1 MYSRLN
7 HTNNDY
13 PSGFPLNSIAS
24 SIFDPWELIP
34 ITEWQSDKLG
44 PNSPALPELGQPP
57 AFANDMGSGAHV
69 GWSDTNK
76 CSDENNGGSYTL
88 CYVHILTGL
97 VDVSLSDSETFYH
110 TIEPSEQTTYNMT
123 ISNPTPGP
131 ADLVADIFS
140 LAIEGVPTNW
150 SASIFFASNH
160 TPIFDSTPVSLQG
173 GEAISLYMRVR
184 APTIYQAN
192 EDELASI
199 KVAAI
204 SYKDPAI
211 RDEAITLTLMDVVH
225 GIELDTS
232 HFQADVEQGQQATFS
247 ISITNTGNVY
257 DTFAF
262 YDPTTL
268 EGQTEWALP
277 FGWGIS
283 FPTSL
288 SLDPGQSM
296 TRNLQIDVPT
306 SQEPGTF
313 VVYLKGWSTGEPVLS
328 VDKGTFDIL
337 ELWVNVSIK
346 STGNIVFELG
356 DTTQYVLPGECSE
369 FEIDVT
375 KHFTPG
381 HLVFTTPGGP
391 DEKPDEVSEQ
401 TWRFDHWT
409 VNLDFSEA
417 PGGNSIPTDSPRYWS
432 VVDMPYKVTAEMCAP
447 YNATAGIGDSV
458 TVKATLDGAPKV
470 RDSVVLVTNVIQRY
484 DLDATTETIL
494 SLYPGQ
500 EYQLDTTI
508 ENTGNGAD
516 RYDMAISSITD
527 QDGNSDVWDIV
538 IPRILFQE
546 LDRDES
552 QQIPIMIN
560 VPEQTLAGQY
570 TVVIEILSEETFEGS
585 KIRDLVT
592 LQIEV
597 VEFHDMRITI
607 DPTVE
612 SRIKT
617 TAPGRVVRFTMNVTN
632 FGNVA
637 DQPTVHNHT
646 VDGSGWDTV
655 PGLNTLSLWEI
666 NYALLEGFGSE
677 YPIERPCVVLMVG
690 DPEPANGCF
699 KDSKGRIT
707 LPEMPSYTTLQL
719 VAIVTIDPSAALADR
734 EIGIKLKSSFGNS
747 EAGGDFDET
756 PVWTDS
762 CTIDMNEDGFPD
774 NYRPN
779 CDTNEQVLE
788 LRLRAP
794 DLRIQRT
801 IVGDTKGNVGDMLPV
816 SVEIVNEGN
825 SHATDINIILCVD
838 QSVSSIKKDGCD
850 ESNVVYR
857 QLIEAIMPTSE
868 GDSPPLITLLYLV
881 EAGTHEVV
889 VVVDPDNIIVETDE
903 RNNYESVG
911 DMGSNYG
918 ALDVGVELIATYS
931 VPAIIL
937 GATFALVSVA
947 GVVMYGRRMEAL
959 DRFAEKSSM
968 LSNQDDDSDLEF

>member
-1 MYSRLN
+1 M
-7 HTNNDY
+7 
-13 PSGFPLNSIAS
+13 
-24 SIFDPWELIP
+24 
-34 ITEWQSDKLG
+34 
-44 PNSPALPELGQPP
+44 AL
-57 AFANDMGSGAHV
+57 
-69 GWSDTNK
+69 
-76 CSDENNGGSYTL
+76 
-88 CYVHILTGL
+88 
-97 VDVSLSDSETFYH
+97 
-110 TIEPSEQTTYNMT
+110 
-123 ISNPTPGP
+123 
-131 ADLVADIFS
+131 
-140 LAIEGVPTNW
+140 
-150 SASIFFASNH
+150 
-160 TPIFDSTPVSLQG
+160 
-173 GEAISLYMRVR
+173 R
-184 APTIYQAN
+184 
-192 EDELASI
+192 
-199 KVAAI
+199 
-204 SYKDPAI
+204 
-211 RDEAITLTLMDVVH
+211 
-225 GIELDTS
+225 
-232 HFQADVEQGQQATFS
+232 
-247 ISITNTGNVY
+247 
-257 DTFAF
+257 
-262 YDPTTL
+262 
-268 EGQTEWALP
+268 
-277 FGWGIS
+277 
-283 FPTSL
+283 
-288 SLDPGQSM
+288 
-296 TRNLQIDVPT
+296 
-306 SQEPGTF
+306 
-313 VVYLKGWSTGEPVLS
+313 
-328 VDKGTFDIL
+328 
-337 ELWVNVSIK
+337 
-346 STGNIVFELG
+346 
-356 DTTQYVLPGECSE
+356 
-369 FEIDVT
+369 
-375 KHFTPG
+375 
-381 HLVFTTPGGP
+381 
-391 DEKPDEVSEQ
+391 
-401 TWRFDHWT
+401 
-409 VNLDFSEA
+409 
-417 PGGNSIPTDSPRYWS
+417 
-432 VVDMPYKVTAEMCAP
+432 
-447 YNATAGIGDSV
+447 
-458 TVKATLDGAPKV
+458 KV

>member
-1 MYSRLN
+1 MYTRLN
-7 HTNNDY
+7 HTNNDW
-13 PSGFPLNSIAS
+13 PTGFPLNSIAS
-24 SIFDPWELIP
+24 SIFDPWELLP

-69 GWSDTNK
+69 AWSDTNK
-76 CSDENNGGSYTL
+76 CSDENNGGVYTL

-97 VDVSLSDSETFYH
+97 VDVSLAEDETFYH
-110 TIEPSEQTTYNMT
+110 TIEPSEQTTYNMS

-131 ADLVADIFS
+131 ADLVSDIFS
-140 LAIEGVPTNW
+140 MSVEGVPTNW

-173 GEAISLYMRVR
+173 GESIDLYMRVR
-184 APTIYQAN
+184 APTIYQAHH
-192 EDELASI
+192 DELATI
-199 KVAAI
+199 KVMAL

-232 HFQADVEQGQQATFS
+232 HYQADVEQGQQATFS

-277 FGWGIS
+277 FGWGVT

-346 STGNIVFELG
+346 STGNIVFQLG
-356 DTTQYVLPGECSE
+356 ETTMHVLPGECSE
-369 FEIDVT
+369 FDIEVT
-375 KHFTPG
+375 KNFTPG

-391 DEKPDEVSEQ
+391 EEKPEGVSDQ

-417 PGGNSIPTDSPRYWS
+417 PGGNSIPQETPRYWT
-432 VVDMPYKVTAEMCAP
+432 VDAPRTVTAEMCAP

-458 TVKATLDGAPKV
+458 TVKASLDGAPKV

-484 DLDATTETIL
+484 DLEANTETIL

-500 EYQLDTTI
+500 EYQLDTII

-516 RYDMAISSITD
+516 RYDMAVGSITD
-527 QDGNSDVWDIV
+527 QDGNSDVWDVV

-560 VPEQTLAGQY
+560 VPEETLAGQY
-570 TVVIEILSEETFEGS
+570 TIVIEIYSEESFEGT
-585 KIRDLVT
+585 KLRDLVT
-592 LQIEV
+592 LQVEV
-597 VEFHDMRITI
+597 VEFHDMRITV

-646 VDGSGWDTV
+646 VDGAGWDSA
-655 PGLNTLSLWEI
+655 PGLNALSSWRI
-666 NYALLEGFGSE
+666 DYALLEGFGSE
-677 YPIERPCVVLMVG
+677 YPIERPCVVLMQG
-690 DPEPANGCF
+690 DPLPSNMCY

-707 LPEMPSYTTLQL
+707 LPLMPSYTTLQL
-719 VAIVTIDPSAALADR
+719 VAIVTIDPTAALADR
-734 EIGIKLKSSFGNS
+734 EIGIKLKSSFGDS
-747 EAGGDFDET
+747 LSGGDFDET
-756 PVWTDS
+756 AIWEDS
-762 CTIDMNEDGFPD
+762 CTIDMNGDGFPD

-794 DLRIQRT
+794 DLQILSVD
-801 IVGDTKGNVGDMLPV
+801 VGKTKGEIGDMLSVTV
-816 SVEIVNEGN
+816 SILNDGN
-825 SHATDINIILCVD
+825 SHATDVNVILCVG
-838 QSVSSIKKDGCD
+838 QSVNSIKKNGCA
-850 ESNVVYR
+850 EENVAYR
-857 QLIEAIMPTSE
+857 QLIEAIMPTTSDDE
-868 GDSPPLITLLYLV
+868 PPLITLLYLV

-903 RNNYESVG
+903 KNNFKSAG
-911 DMGSNYG
+911 DMGSNNG
-918 ALDVGVELIATYS
+918 VLDVGVEIIARYS

-937 GATFALVSVA
+937 GATFALIAVA

-968 LSNQDDDSDLEF
+968 MSNLDDDSDTQF

>member
-1 MYSRLN
+1 M
-7 HTNNDY
+7 
-13 PSGFPLNSIAS
+13 
-24 SIFDPWELIP
+24 
-34 ITEWQSDKLG
+34 
-44 PNSPALPELGQPP
+44 
-57 AFANDMGSGAHV
+57 
-69 GWSDTNK
+69 
-76 CSDENNGGSYTL
+76 
-88 CYVHILTGL
+88 
-97 VDVSLSDSETFYH
+97 
-110 TIEPSEQTTYNMT
+110 
-123 ISNPTPGP
+123 
-131 ADLVADIFS
+131 
-140 LAIEGVPTNW
+140 
-150 SASIFFASNH
+150 
-160 TPIFDSTPVSLQG
+160 
-173 GEAISLYMRVR
+173 
-184 APTIYQAN
+184 
-192 EDELASI
+192 
-199 KVAAI
+199 
-204 SYKDPAI
+204 
-211 RDEAITLTLMDVVH
+211 
-225 GIELDTS
+225 
-232 HFQADVEQGQQATFS
+232 
-247 ISITNTGNVY
+247 
-257 DTFAF
+257 
-262 YDPTTL
+262 
-268 EGQTEWALP
+268 
-277 FGWGIS
+277 
-283 FPTSL
+283 
-288 SLDPGQSM
+288 
-296 TRNLQIDVPT
+296 
-306 SQEPGTF
+306 
-313 VVYLKGWSTGEPVLS
+313 S

-391 DEKPDEVSEQ
+391 DEKPEEVSEQ

-417 PGGNSIPTDSPRYWS
+417 PGGNSIPQDSPRYWS

-538 IPRILFQE
+538 IPRILFEE
-546 LDRDES
+546 LDRDEA

-646 VDGSGWDTV
+646 VDGSGWDTA
-655 PGLNTLSLWEI
+655 PGLNTLSTWNI
-666 NYALLEGFGSE
+666 QYALLEGFGSE
-677 YPIERPCVVLMVG
+677 YPIERPCVVLMAG
-690 DPEPANGCF
+690 DPEPTNGCF
-699 KDSKGRIT
+699 RSYEGRIT

-734 EIGIKLKSSFGNS
+734 EIGIKLKSSFGDS

-756 PVWTDS
+756 PIWTDS

-801 IVGDTKGNVGDMLPV
+801 IVGDTKGKIGDMLPV

-838 QSVSSIKKDGCD
+838 QSVSSIKK
-850 ESNVVYR
+850 
-857 QLIEAIMPTSE
+857 
-868 GDSPPLITLLYLV
+868 
-881 EAGTHEVV
+881 
-889 VVVDPDNIIVETDE
+889 
-903 RNNYESVG
+903 
-911 DMGSNYG
+911 
-918 ALDVGVELIATYS
+918 
-931 VPAIIL
+931 
-937 GATFALVSVA
+937 
-947 GVVMYGRRMEAL
+947 
-959 DRFAEKSSM
+959 
-968 LSNQDDDSDLEF
+968 